1 MRSDRRH
8 HGFTLLEL
16 MLSAV
21 IMAVVAAVVMPV
33 IMSATDAYASAR
45 SLRTSVES
53 ASFAI
58 DRIRRIIREAPPK
71 ADGAALAVYQA
82 SSTRLEFEN
91 QTGFRLNGDIL
102 EIVTPDGEA
111 PLARKVSNLE
121 IQYIS
126 SDGVTAAA
134 DPASAHRIHI
144 RMTVSGVDVST
155 CAFPRVW
162 MGDVP

>member
-1 MRSDRRH
+1 MRSARRH

-45 SLRTSVES
+45 SLRSSVES
-53 ASFAI
+53 ASYAI
-58 DRIRRIIREAPPK
+58 DRIRRVIREAPAN
-71 ADGAALAVYQA
+71 ADGTALAVAQA
-82 SSTRLEFEN
+82 SSTQLEFEN
-91 QTGFRLNGDIL
+91 QTGFRLDGDVL
-102 EIVTPDGEA
+102 EIVTPDGVA
-111 PLARKVSNLE
+111 PLARAVSNLE
-121 IQYIS
+121 IQYLS
-126 SDGVTAAA
+126 EDGVAAAA
-134 DPASAHRIHI
+134 DPASAHRVHI
-144 RMTVSGVDVST
+144 RMTVSGMAVST